1 MKNNNVYLL
10 TLKMVF
16 FFIISFGGF
25 YILEYGFTFD
35 STGKLLVPLLLS
47 GFTTIMLFKPKFKRY
62 ILFLSGVCLA
72 LMIFF
77 NLLSLSKDVG
87 NFGFSLLIVTI
98 FLYLPQLIKK
108 GRVEKF

>member
-1 MKNNNVYLL
+1 MKSNVYLL
-10 TLKMVF
+10 ILKMVLF
-16 FFIISFGGF
+16 SVVFLVGF

-47 GFTTIMLFKPKFKRY
+47 AFTTIMLFKPKFKRH
-62 ILFLSGVCLA
+62 ILFFSGVCLA

-77 NLLSLSKDVG
+77 NLLSFSKDVG

-98 FLYLPQLIKK
+98 FLYLPELIKK